1 MRLEFNEATHTYT
14 LGERHLPSVT
24 TILKA
29 EGFIDST
36 WFTEYSRDRGTKVH
50 QAIRLYDEGE
60 LDEDALD
67 AVLVPYLAA
76 WRRFLADGQVEID
89 ASEVQ
94 LASPVYGFAG
104 TIDKLAR
111 IGGRGVAILDIKTS
125 RTPARWWG
133 LQLAG
138 YHILQG
144 EVGRRRYT
152 VQLLD
157 DGSYRLHE
165 YKDREDRAVFL
176 AAVAVYNWKRREN
189 GN

>member
-1 MRLEFNEATHTYT
+1 MTLLFDAASHTYT
-14 LGERHLPSVT
+14 LEGRQLPSVT
-24 TILKA
+24 TILQA
-29 EGFIDST
+29 EGFIDAT
-36 WFTEYSRDRGTKVH
+36 WFTEYGRDRGTKVH
-50 QAIRLYDEGE
+50 RAVALYDAGE
-60 LDEDALD
+60 LDESCLD
-67 AVLVPYLAA
+67 PVLVPYLDA
-76 WRRFLADGQVEID
+76 WRRFLSDAEVEID
-89 ASEVQ
+89 ASEVA
-94 LASPVYGFAG
+94 LASPIYGFAG

-111 IGGRGVAILDIKTS
+111 IGGRGPAILDVKTS

-144 EVGRRRYT
+144 EAHRRRCA

-165 YKDREDRAVFL
+165 YNDRTDRAVFM
-176 AAVAVYNWKRREN
+176 AALTIHNWKRRGN